1 MTKDDSAERKTL
13 NLVNKSPPPPQ
24 QQQPVSEPTRGSASI
39 LADWPVRTDAPWQ
52 VHQEPNTAVA
62 PTRPEITAAGTI
74 LTGGGERKSGRK
86 KSKRSGRKAA
96 RTEREEELQRQRQ
109 ETGSDGSRQAAD
121 VIEPEEFLMSGAYPP
136 RTEPEPG
143 PGPGKPAITAE
154 GRLPGT
160 HWPSGSGRRGGAGD
174 IVPRTE
180 LLAGVSVAAHQWQD
194 EGDDMMVLVQVSAL
208 DESRTTVEIQR
219 NELRV
224 MGWTIKA
231 QSIKF
236 HMVLLHE
243 VDPSQSWWMVGERGK
258 LEAFSSR
265 CHALSKETQQSS
277 GGVIVRNRRR
287 GHCAAE
293 GRRARQ
299 VGAALPRPLR
309 PSQRRAHRRS
319 AGVRGAQPHQHSGPV
334 RGFARRRSVE
344 GAAEVLD
351 AGAGGCVLRR
361 GQRSDDGQ
369 RHPILHRF
377 SDWSEL

>member
-1 MTKDDSAERKTL
+1 MLEVEELRMTKDDSAERKTL
-13 NLVNKSPPPPQ
+13 NLVNKSPPQP
-24 QQQPVSEPTRGSASI
+24 PVSEPTRGSASI

-258 LEAFSSR
+258 L
-265 CHALSKETQQSS
+265 LSPSLFHQQT
-277 GGVIVRNRRR
+277 
-287 GHCAAE
+287 
-293 GRRARQ
+293 
-299 VGAALPRPLR
+299 L
-309 PSQRRAHRRS
+309 RRS
-319 AGVRGAQPHQHSGPV
+319 GSKIEPGLA
-334 RGFARRRSVE
+334 SVSP
-344 GAAEVLD
+344 
-351 AGAGGCVLRR
+351 CVLPERNLEAQER
-361 GQRSDDGQ
+361 
-369 RHPILHRF
+369 
-377 SDWSEL
+377 